1 MFLVT
6 LAPEQRRHEEG
17 AALERGRVAEGA
29 DRDVHAR
36 ALAREG
42 RQRRRHHHGRD
53 VLGAQAAGDV
63 AGVDAEALEHRDD
76 ALLGEGGVVERVA
89 RAVEADDEAVSDQLV
104 LTDALEVGDVLDPGA
119 RAGVGGEAGG
129 EAGREDHG
137 GLEAGE
143 AEEEGH
149 ASLHSAGTS
158 QPALRGACQ
167 IDQAFKRLENR
178 RFRRADGARAM
189 ARRAIAAGLAAR
201 FAGRPALAMPE
212 RFGVTRSRVGDG
224 RLPNPAGVARMKVD
238 NTPGL
243 RGTTATRRADKG
255 AARGGEFARHLDG
268 SSQASG
274 AGAASGV
281 SVAAGIAGILSL
293 QEVDDATA
301 SRKRAVRRAETLLD
315 RLDELRHGLLM
326 GTLSRVQLG
335 ELAML
340 VSQRRDSVEDPKLAE
355 LLDEIDLRVQ
365 VEIAKYEVE
374 SAA

>member
-1 MFLVT
+1 
-6 LAPEQRRHEEG
+6 
-17 AALERGRVAEGA
+17 
-29 DRDVHAR
+29 
-36 ALAREG
+36 
-42 RQRRRHHHGRD
+42 
-53 VLGAQAAGDV
+53 
-63 AGVDAEALEHRDD
+63 
-76 ALLGEGGVVERVA
+76 
-89 RAVEADDEAVSDQLV
+89 
-104 LTDALEVGDVLDPGA
+104 
-119 RAGVGGEAGG
+119 
-129 EAGREDHG
+129 
-137 GLEAGE
+137 
-143 AEEEGH
+143 
-149 ASLHSAGTS
+149 
-158 QPALRGACQ
+158 
-167 IDQAFKRLENR
+167 
-178 RFRRADGARAM
+178 
-189 ARRAIAAGLAAR
+189 
-201 FAGRPALAMPE
+201 
-212 RFGVTRSRVGDG
+212 
-224 RLPNPAGVARMKVD
+224 MKVD
-238 NTPGL
+238 NTPGV

-274 AGAASGV
+274 TGAAAGV

-326 GTLSRVQLG
+326 GTLSRAQLG

>member
-1 MFLVT
+1 
-6 LAPEQRRHEEG
+6 
-17 AALERGRVAEGA
+17 
-29 DRDVHAR
+29 
-36 ALAREG
+36 
-42 RQRRRHHHGRD
+42 
-53 VLGAQAAGDV
+53 
-63 AGVDAEALEHRDD
+63 
-76 ALLGEGGVVERVA
+76 
-89 RAVEADDEAVSDQLV
+89 
-104 LTDALEVGDVLDPGA
+104 
-119 RAGVGGEAGG
+119 
-129 EAGREDHG
+129 
-137 GLEAGE
+137 
-143 AEEEGH
+143 
-149 ASLHSAGTS
+149 
-158 QPALRGACQ
+158 LRGACQ

-301 SRKRAVRRAETLLD
+301 SRKRAVRRAETLL
-315 RLDELRHGLLM
+315 M